1 LSLTYKSFEIFCGT
15 GGVGKTTL
23 ATSRAI
29 YLARLGKKV
38 LLITIDPAR
47 RLKQILNLH
56 EVHAGE
62 VSEVTLNGVSAG
74 HLYAQLMN
82 PAMTMKKMSL
92 RLNQKELVDNRILKI
107 LTKPYGGMN
116 EILSIIEL
124 NEHWKSKKYDCII
137 LDTPP
142 GGHFLDFLE
151 SCSKIK
157 TFFDKSFID
166 IFNYLGKKVENTASK
181 NIFKVVIASG
191 VKKLLGYLESVTG
204 KDFINDFIDA
214 ISAFYNAKDPFIE
227 AINLQEHLKNA
238 TESNWF
244 LVTSV
249 EHNKYKEALELKGH
263 AESFFHQDTFIVL
276 NKCTDQLWQEHN
288 YNSRPEQS
296 EVEKLK
302 QACLNRERTLKQKL
316 RQQNNNVLYF
326 NEMLS
331 TDPLA
336 QVHELSQQWSQN

>member
-1 LSLTYKSFEIFCGT
+1 MNLTYKSFEIFCGT

-29 YLARLGKKV
+29 YLAKNGKKV
-38 LLITIDPAR
+38 LLITIDPAK

-56 EVHAGE
+56 DTHAGE
-62 VSEVTLNGVSAG
+62 VSEVELEGVYAG
-74 HLYAQLMN
+74 HLFAQLMN

-92 RLNQKELVDNRILKI
+92 QLNQKELVDNRILKI

-166 IFNYLGKKVENTASK
+166 IFNYLGKKVENAGSK

-214 ISAFYNAKDPFIE
+214 ISAFYSAKLPFVE
-227 AINLQEHLKNA
+227 AINLQEHLKNPS
-238 TESNWF
+238 ESNWF

-263 AESFFHQDTFIVL
+263 AESFFHRDTFIAL
-276 NKCTDQLWQEHN
+276 NKCTEHLWQQHAA
-288 YNSRPEQS
+288 SSISIQPEIQQ
-296 EVEKLK
+296 LK
-302 QACLNRERTLKQKL
+302 MAYLNRESALKAKL
-316 RQQNNNVLYF
+316 KEQNSNVIFF

-331 TDPLA
+331 TDPLT
-336 QVHELSQQWSQN
+336 QVHELSQQWSQI